1 MKRMKRALTLIL
13 MTCNHVSIFNVVC
26 ECGKVQKDIGFKCT
40 CRILVCTYT
49 KNLKYMV
56 FINVSIIN

>member
-1 MKRMKRALTLIL
+1 MKRALTLIL

-40 CRILVCTYT
+40 WRILVCSYT
-49 KNLKYMV
+49 KNLKYRV